1 MAAIGLLILASF
13 VFNDSLRMTFSRRR
27 MIGNAQTEL
36 NDLSSQLT
44 ALRQKITTLKAH
56 PQSYEQ
62 LVRREL
68 GYTRPGEKEIRFVKE
83 EK

>member
-13 VFNDSLRMTFSRRR
+13 VFNDSLRAAFSRRR
-27 MIGNAQTEL
+27 MISDAQTEL
-36 NDLSSQLT
+36 NSLSAQLT
-44 ALRQKITTLKAH
+44 TLRQKISVLKGH

>member
-1 MAAIGLLILASF
+1 MAF
-13 VFNDSLRMTFSRRR
+13 TRNR
-27 MIGNAQTEL
+27 MISDSQAEL
-36 NDLSSQLT
+36 TSLSVQLT
-44 ALRQKITTLKAH
+44 TLRQKIANLKTS
-56 PQSYEQ
+56 PQIYEH